1 MELRAAP
8 RRTPP
13 SHSRPLPALLTSQ
26 SSSYLTLSAS
36 FHNMASSVQTRCVV
50 SKTDESSA
58 QPPPTGGKS
67 TSALG
72 KRSCPPD
79 GAQLAGMKADD
90 GLNLHANGH
99 SGFFPCSDALN
110 GNRIIITPPQ
120 GWLGSRGRQ
129 PLRRE
134 RAAPSHSFRAALR
147 ARGGVGRQCRA
158 EPSLLPS
165 APPRARG
172 GSPGP
177 REGVVREH
185 HPHTATRL
193 PQKAPHTQVFDFLG
207 WGKLCRVCPPPH
219 TRGRTLPKS
228 AWEGAVPVRPRS
240 AGPAAFG
247 GSQLGKSPR
256 RKSEKFR
263 APA

>member
-1 MELRAAP
+1 MCGVENRRELS
-8 RRTPP
+8 PP
-13 SHSRPLPALLTSQ
+13 S
-26 SSSYLTLSAS
+26 
-36 FHNMASSVQTRCVV
+36 
-50 SKTDESSA
+50 
-58 QPPPTGGKS
+58 TGGKS

-147 ARGGVGRQCRA
+147 ARAGVGRQCRA
-158 EPSLLPS
+158 EPSPLPS
-165 APPRARG
+165 ALPESSA

-177 REGVVREH
+177 REGVMRGH
-185 HPHTATRL
+185 SHPHCNEAASKSPP
-193 PQKAPHTQVFDFLG
+193 PQQVFDFLG
-207 WGKLCRVCPPPH
+207 WGRQHRVFPPPH
-219 TRGRTLPKS
+219 TRGRALLKS

-240 AGPAAFG
+240 ASSATFG
-247 GSQLGKSPR
+247 GNKLGKSPR
-256 RKSEKFR
+256 CKSEKFR